1 MKLAGLVVLYNPK
14 ETIMDTINNYINE
27 LDLLYLIDNSS
38 NDNSSLFKNKKI
50 IYIPNKENLGIAVAL
65 NMGARKA
72 IKDGYDWLLTM
83 DQDSTFSAD
92 SLSKLIKY
100 AYSLDYEKVGIV
112 SPWHHTKEVTNRPIK
127 ESEELMDVMTSGNLL
142 NLKIYEKLGGF
153 KEWLFIDSV
162 DIEYCLNLNKNG
174 YKVIRYNESE
184 LIHELGDIKIVHIL
198 NRNLVC
204 SNHNYIRRYYICRNV
219 NYVAK
224 MYEDIYPEYC
234 NFIRNGLKGAFRN
247 ILFFEKD
254 KYRKLRN
261 MIRGYKDFKK
271 GVKGKYP
278 YEN

>member
-27 LDLLYLIDNSS
+27 VDLLYLIDNSS

-50 IYIPNKENLGIAVAL
+50 KYIPNKENLGIAVAL

>member
-27 LDLLYLIDNSS
+27 VDLLYLIDNSS

-50 IYIPNKENLGIAVAL
+50 RYIPNKENLGIAVAL

-112 SPWHHTKEVTNRPIK
+112 SPWHHTKEVTNRSIK

-261 MIRGYKDFKK
+261 MVRGYKDFKK